1 MASEVRIVHG
11 DKAVQRTPIIGT
23 KMTVYTAWQY
33 DPSSIL
39 ESKYQTMTHFG
50 FRRFGRI
57 GSDGDDRADE
67 AYQLICE
74 AFPDAQFGEW
84 DATMKEITVYG

>member
-1 MASEVRIVHG
+1 MASEVRIVHE
-11 DKAVQRTPIIGT
+11 DRAVQKTPIIGT
-23 KMTVYTAWQY
+23 KMTVYTDWQY

-39 ESKYQTMTHFG
+39 ESKYQAMTHFS
-50 FRRFGRI
+50 FWRFGRI

-74 AFPDAQFGEW
+74 TFPEAQFGEW
-84 DATMKEITVYG
+84 DETMKEIRLYG